1 MVQEKLLTVNKLR
14 TEFFQ
19 NKKTSVTAINE
30 ISFDIGKGEILG
42 LVGESGCGKSVTSLS
57 IMRLLNFTSGKVTK
71 GEVIFDGKDLQK
83 LSEKEMREIRGGKMS
98 MIFQEPMS
106 SLNPAMRIDKQMIE
120 GIRLHTNLSK
130 QEARERAAKILQQV
144 GIPDPERVLK
154 NYPHQLSGGMSQR
167 VMIAMAMSC
176 NPQLLIADEP
186 TTALDVTIQAQ
197 ILELM
202 KKIQQEEGMSIL
214 LITHDLGVVAEMCTR
229 VIVMYAG
236 EIVEE
241 APVEVLFNNP
251 THPYTEG
258 LIASVPK
265 LGSGVKVL
273 PSIPGS
279 VPDLSMLPKGC
290 RFAPRCKYATERCH
304 NEEPDLFEVSEH
316 QKCRCWLRDPHAG
329 RKGGEIRMGTI
340 VSVKNVSKI
349 FPVGKNL
356 FGKPDKFVHAVN
368 DVSFD
373 IQEGETFSVVG
384 ESGCG
389 KSTTGRLI
397 DHLLIP
403 DSGEIW
409 FEGKDIS
416 KLSENEMRPLRKDI
430 QMIFQDPAG
439 SLNPRMRV
447 EDLVEEPLLIHTN
460 LSKEERMKIVHEL
473 LETVGLSAKH
483 AKRYPHEFSGGQKQR
498 IGIARALTVRPK
510 LIIADE
516 PISALD
522 VSIQAQVLNLL
533 HELQQKFNL
542 TYMFI
547 SHDLSVVE
555 MISDRIAVMYL
566 GFVVETAPKE
576 MLYKNPS
583 HPYTQALLS
592 AVPIPDPGHQKERI
606 ILEGDIPSTINLPK
620 GCPFAARCKMCKPE
634 CLETRPTPKEI
645 EPGHIV
651 SCHLFK

>member
-42 LVGESGCGKSVTSLS
+42 LVGDSGCGKSVTSLS

-329 RKGGEIRMGTI
+329 
-340 VSVKNVSKI
+340 V
-349 FPVGKNL
+349 P
-356 FGKPDKFVHAVN
+356 
-368 DVSFD
+368 
-373 IQEGETFSVVG
+373 QEG
-384 ESGCG
+384 
-389 KSTTGRLI
+389 
-397 DHLLIP
+397 
-403 DSGEIW
+403 
-409 FEGKDIS
+409 
-416 KLSENEMRPLRKDI
+416 
-430 QMIFQDPAG
+430 
-439 SLNPRMRV
+439 
-447 EDLVEEPLLIHTN
+447 
-460 LSKEERMKIVHEL
+460 KEEK
-473 LETVGLSAKH
+473 
-483 AKRYPHEFSGGQKQR
+483 
-498 IGIARALTVRPK
+498 
-510 LIIADE
+510 
-516 PISALD
+516 
-522 VSIQAQVLNLL
+522 
-533 HELQQKFNL
+533 
-542 TYMFI
+542 
-547 SHDLSVVE
+547 
-555 MISDRIAVMYL
+555 
-566 GFVVETAPKE
+566 
-576 MLYKNPS
+576 
-583 HPYTQALLS
+583 
-592 AVPIPDPGHQKERI
+592 
-606 ILEGDIPSTINLPK
+606 
-620 GCPFAARCKMCKPE
+620 
-634 CLETRPTPKEI
+634 
-645 EPGHIV
+645 
-651 SCHLFK
+651 

>member
-265 LGSGVKVL
+265 LGSGIKVL

-329 RKGGEIRMGTI
+329 I
-340 VSVKNVSKI
+340 
-349 FPVGKNL
+349 P
-356 FGKPDKFVHAVN
+356 
-368 DVSFD
+368 
-373 IQEGETFSVVG
+373 QEG
-384 ESGCG
+384 
-389 KSTTGRLI
+389 
-397 DHLLIP
+397 
-403 DSGEIW
+403 
-409 FEGKDIS
+409 
-416 KLSENEMRPLRKDI
+416 
-430 QMIFQDPAG
+430 
-439 SLNPRMRV
+439 
-447 EDLVEEPLLIHTN
+447 
-460 LSKEERMKIVHEL
+460 KEEK
-473 LETVGLSAKH
+473 
-483 AKRYPHEFSGGQKQR
+483 
-498 IGIARALTVRPK
+498 
-510 LIIADE
+510 
-516 PISALD
+516 
-522 VSIQAQVLNLL
+522 
-533 HELQQKFNL
+533 
-542 TYMFI
+542 
-547 SHDLSVVE
+547 
-555 MISDRIAVMYL
+555 
-566 GFVVETAPKE
+566 
-576 MLYKNPS
+576 
-583 HPYTQALLS
+583 
-592 AVPIPDPGHQKERI
+592 
-606 ILEGDIPSTINLPK
+606 
-620 GCPFAARCKMCKPE
+620 
-634 CLETRPTPKEI
+634 
-645 EPGHIV
+645 
-651 SCHLFK
+651 